1 MTPRYNWKI
10 IGEAKRPWDISVIV
24 SNSRNAKLFQIDV
37 DWKWGVDREIVSAIQ
52 ITALTKTHPVNGKLL
67 TQLPLPAI
75 EREIRRVTLAAER
88 SKVSQQSKLARSRGP
103 KPGQPLTMEHLQWV
117 TNKYTEASRAGKSPR
132 AVIAKLMHI
141 SPSTAAK
148 QIMAARAAGMIPAS
162 PRRNF
167 AGATK

>member
-10 IGEAKRPWDISVIV
+10 NREAKRPWDVSDIV
-24 SNSRNAKLFQIDV
+24 SNSRGAKLFQIDV
-37 DWKWGVDREIVSAIQ
+37 DWKWGVDRDVVRAIKV
-52 ITALTKTHPVNGKLL
+52 TALTKTHSVNGKLL

-75 EREIRRVTLAAER
+75 EREIRRLTLAAER
-88 SKVSQQSKLARSRGP
+88 GKVSQQSKLARSRGP
-103 KPGQPLTMEHLQWV
+103 KPGQRLTVEHLQWV
-117 TNKYTEASRAGKSPR
+117 TNCYMEASRAGKSPR
-132 AVIAKLMHI
+132 TVIAKIMHI
-141 SPSTAAK
+141 SKSTAAK

>member
-10 IGEAKRPWDISVIV
+10 IEEAKKPWDVSVIV
-24 SNSRNAKLFQIDV
+24 SNSRGGKLFQIDI
-37 DWKWGVDREIVSAIQ
+37 DWKWGVDRDVVRAMKV
-52 ITALTKTHPVNGKLL
+52 TALTKTHPVNGKLL

-75 EREIRRVTLAAER
+75 EREIRRLTLAKER
-88 SKVSQQSKLARSRGP
+88 RKVSKRARSLGP
-103 KPGQPLTMEHLQWV
+103 KPGQRLTMEHLQWV
-117 TNKYTEASRAGKSPR
+117 TDRYMEASGAGKSPR
-132 AVIAKLMHI
+132 TAIAKIMHI

-167 AGATK
+167 AGVNK